1 MPRFATVI
9 LVDPHGRLL
18 LQERDE
24 HPVIDPERWGMPG
37 GHVDDGEGFEAAAYR
52 ELAEETGVELAPGV
66 LQLFAVHDVWHEA
79 YASLDPVHVYVA
91 ATRLTDADIDCR
103 EGRRIVFVDPD
114 VALTLPLTGSASA
127 IVPAFLASDHYA
139 DLKRKLAS

>member
-9 LVDPHGRLL
+9 LVDPAGRLL

-24 HPVIDPERWGMPG
+24 HPVIDPECWGMPG
-37 GHVDDGEGFEAAAYR
+37 GHVDDGEGFEEAAYR
-52 ELAEETGVELAPGV
+52 ELAEETGVDLPVGTLRLYGA
-66 LQLFAVHDVWHEA
+66 FDVWHHA

-103 EGRRIVFVDPD
+103 EGRRIVFVDPAT
-114 VALTLPLTGSASA
+114 ALTLPLTLSAS
-127 IVPAFLASDHYA
+127 IVVPAFVASDLYR
-139 DLKRKLAS
+139 DLYRKPTP